1 MRASTTI
8 TNGGATMLKVG
19 EKAPDFELQAYHQE
33 TFKQI
38 KLADYAGKWVILY
51 FYPADFTFV

>member
-1 MRASTTI
+1 
-8 TNGGATMLKVG
+8 MLKVG
-19 EKAPDFELQAYHQE
+19 ETAPDFELQAFHQN

-38 KLADYAGKWVILY
+38 NLTYYAGKWLILY

>member
-1 MRASTTI
+1 
-8 TNGGATMLKVG
+8 MLRVG
-19 EKAPDFELQAYHQE
+19 EKAPDFELQAFHQN

-38 KLADYAGKWVILY
+38 KLADYVGKWIILY

>member
-1 MRASTTI
+1 
-8 TNGGATMLKVG
+8 MLTVG
-19 EKAPDFELQAYHQE
+19 EKAPDFELQAYHQG

-38 KLADYAGKWVILY
+38 KLADYASKWVILY

>member
-1 MRASTTI
+1 
-8 TNGGATMLKVG
+8 MLKVG
-19 EKAPDFELQAYHQE
+19 EKAPDFELQAFHQG

-38 KLADYAGKWVILY
+38 KLLIMQANGSFSI

>member
-1 MRASTTI
+1 
-8 TNGGATMLKVG
+8 MLKVG
-19 EKAPDFELQAYHQE
+19 EKAPDFELQAFYQN

-38 KLADYAGKWVILY
+38 KLADYAGKWLILY

>member
-1 MRASTTI
+1 MI
-8 TNGGATMLKVG
+8 KVG
-19 EKAPDFELQAYHQE
+19 EQAPDFELQAYHQG